1 MPRQVRMGYPGAIY
15 HVMSRGT
22 PASASLCLRAATR
35 HAHSIT
41 PTIPG
46 GLEL

>member
-15 HVMSRGT
+15 HVMSLGT
-22 PASASLCLRAATR
+22 PASASFCLRAATN

-46 GLEL
+46 RLDL